1 MVDKDMSRDVVIVAP
16 GHDHPALYRRSV
28 SINTQDFTW
37 TMGTLPDALQRTG
50 GGSTFRRTRT
60 CSSAASVGD
69 TVRCMARTR
78 HREPLVGCLVRR
90 SIGGDSPDVTPERAS
105 LGASLSASLG
115 EAPENRVDNDMLE
128 VIFDEPQRAA
138 TIGQT
143 LALYVDE
150 VGPSDGSSGGVA
162 RGGGDSSDDGGD
174 DGDSVGGGASN
185 VWACLGGGPL
195 VGFGPSLWDE
205 EQHEENE
212 NVM

>member
-50 GGSTFRRTRT
+50 GGSTLRRTRT
-60 CSSAASVGD
+60 CSRAASLGD

-78 HREPLVGCLVRR
+78 HREPLVGCVVRR
-90 SIGGDSPDVTPERAS
+90 SVGGDYSPDVTPESAS
-105 LGASLSASLG
+105 LGASLEASLG
-115 EAPENRVDNDMLE
+115 EAPEIRVDNDVLE

-150 VGPSDGSSGGVA
+150 VGPSNGSSGGVA
-162 RGGGDSSDDGGD
+162 GGGGDSSDGGD
-174 DGDSVGGGASN
+174 DGDSVGSGASN

-205 EQHEENE
+205 EQHGKNE